1 MGFGK
6 SLKKATKSVTNSVSK
21 TVKSTISA
29 MKSAVNTV
37 VDVTVGIVSGEY
49 LHKATGKAVQFLGG
63 EILDDALGLDK
74 IGNEVEQIGSDI
86 TQIGKVLGGEYHD
99 DVKAITDEQNRVKA
113 YGDSLQYKIDTYNLT
128 LQHLQDRVDSLI
140 AFDEIYKMAINNR
153 TEDFVEL
160 SNTELTA
167 MTEQYNTMV
176 RNLNAMVSNLKS
188 EYDFVIGLTQGSF
201 VERLVGSVIMIVGGL
216 ASDFRE
222 IGSGRANSETWKRI
236 SITVVSIIAIA
247 ALFFVPGLQGVSLA
261 LAVTLASISL
271 FLSLDG
277 MYSNGAA
284 TGAIMGMLDFLFND
298 VLNLDDTIGSDFNKF
313 DKDHEDY
320 QQMVGYVK
328 LSIMLAS
335 IAAAWTSAP
344 TQLDSVTNAGMMS
357 KGSTAGAGSNALN
370 QASASMTM
378 QSTGTASVGSN
389 PTAYLGGTIQVGK
402 TLSDTS
408 VFGLKFGTYS
418 DIYKAYTTASD
429 VNDVIAMYDQHK
441 QLKDKLEAD
450 MAKVNEALASKA
462 NKSMMKHYKDS
473 AYFLQDQQEFI
484 DRYIWSMTSQ
494 SMYVDPYGTTPVAN
508 IRFEPDKDT
517 RGISFGFEDVFSE
530 SKQAGSRAYFNNI
543 IYGG

>member
-1 MGFGK
+1 MGGVVE
-6 SLKKATKSVTNSVSK
+6 A
-21 TVKSTISA
+21 VKD
-29 MKSAVNTV
+29 AVDIV
-37 VDVTVGIVSGEY
+37 VGVTVGIVSDEY
-49 LHKATGKAVQFLGG
+49 LAKATGAMLSEAGNIIDKVGFDTIGV
-63 EILDDALGLDK
+63 EIGR
-74 IGNEVEQIGSDI
+74 IGDDI

-99 DVKAITDEQNRVKA
+99 DVKGIEDEQNRVKA

-140 AFDEIYKMAINNR
+140 AFDEIFKIAIANKMDSVIDKNS
-153 TEDFVEL
+153 VEIEAL
-160 SNTELTA
+160 SKDYNIMLT
-167 MTEQYNTMV
+167 
-176 RNLNAMVSNLKS
+176 NLKAMVDKLKS
-188 EYDFVIGLTQGSF
+188 DYDFVLGLTQGSF
-201 VERLVGSVIMIVGGL
+201 LERLIGSILMIVGGL
-216 ASDFRE
+216 ESDIRE
-222 IGSGRANSETWKRI
+222 IIVGEANTDTWKRI
-236 SITVVSIIAIA
+236 GTTIVGIIAIIV
-247 ALFFVPGLQGVSLA
+247 LFFIPGLQGVA
-261 LAVTLASISL
+261 LMVAVTLASISL
-271 FLSLDG
+271 FMSLDG

-335 IAAAWTSAP
+335 IATAWTSAP
-344 TQLDSVTNAGMMS
+344 AQSNSLTNAGMMS

-378 QSTGTASVGSN
+378 QSTGIASVGSN
-389 PTAYLGGTIQVGK
+389 PTSYLGGTIQVGK

-494 SMYVDPYGTTPVAN
+494 NMYVDPYGTTPVAN

-517 RGISFGFEDVFSE
+517 RGMSFGFEDVFNE
-530 SKQAGSRAYFNNI
+530 NTQAGSRTYFNNI
-543 IYGG
+543 LYGG

>member
-1 MGFGK
+1 MGGVVEDIEDT
-6 SLKKATKSVTNSVSK
+6 LKDVAD
-21 TVKSTISA
+21 I
-29 MKSAVNTV
+29 V
-37 VDVTVGIVSGEY
+37 VDVTIGIVTGEY
-49 LHKATGKAVQFLGG
+49 IHKATGAMISAAGKVIDKVGFDTVGV
-63 EILDDALGLDK
+63 EISRIGDD
-74 IGNEVEQIGSDI
+74 V

-99 DVKAITDEQNRVKA
+99 DVKGIEDEQNRVKA

-153 TEDFVEL
+153 TKGFVKL
-160 SNTELTA
+160 SNEELTT
-167 MTEQYNTMV
+167 MTEQYNIMV
-176 RNLNAMVSNLKS
+176 RNLNAMVSSLKS

-201 VERLVGSVIMIVGGL
+201 MERLLGSVIMIVGGL
-216 ASDFRE
+216 SSDFRE

-236 SITVVSIIAIA
+236 GITMVSIIAIV

-328 LSIMLAS
+328 LAIMLAS

-344 TQLDSVTNAGMMS
+344 TQLDSVTNAGMIS
-357 KGSTAGAGSNALN
+357 KGSTVGAGSNALN

-389 PTAYLGGTIQVGK
+389 TTSYLGGTIQVGK

-450 MAKVNEALASKA
+450 MAKVNKALASKA

-494 SMYVDPYGTTPVAN
+494 NMYVDPYGTTPVAN

-517 RGISFGFEDVFSE
+517 RGMSFGFEDVFSE
-530 SKQAGSRAYFNNI
+530 STQAGSRTYFNNI

>member
-1 MGFGK
+1 MGGVVE
-6 SLKKATKSVTNSVSK
+6 A
-21 TVKSTISA
+21 VKDVA
-29 MKSAVNTV
+29 DTV

-49 LHKATGKAVQFLGG
+49 LHKATGAMISAAGKVIDKVGFDTVGV
-63 EILDDALGLDK
+63 EISRIGDD
-74 IGNEVEQIGSDI
+74 V

-99 DVKAITDEQNRVKA
+99 DVKGIEDEQNRVKA

-140 AFDEIYKMAINNR
+140 AFDEIYKMAINNK
-153 TEDFVEL
+153 TEDFVKL
-160 SNTELTA
+160 SNTELTT
-167 MTEQYNTMV
+167 MTEQYNIMV
-176 RNLNAMVSNLKS
+176 RNLNTMVSNLKS

-201 VERLVGSVIMIVGGL
+201 VERLLGSVIMIIGGL
-216 ASDFRE
+216 KSDFRE
-222 IGSGRANSETWKRI
+222 IASGRANSETWKRI
-236 SITVVSIIAIA
+236 GTTMVSIAAIV
-247 ALFFVPGLQGVSLA
+247 ALFFIPGLQGVSLA

-328 LSIMLAS
+328 LAIMLAS

-344 TQLDSVTNAGMMS
+344 AQLDSVTNAGMIS

-389 PTAYLGGTIQVGK
+389 TTSYLGGTIQVGK
-402 TLSDTS
+402 TLSDIS

-429 VNDVIAMYDQHK
+429 VKDVIAMYDQHK

-494 SMYVDPYGTTPVAN
+494 NMYVDPYGTTPVAN

-517 RGISFGFEDVFSE
+517 RGMSFGFEDVFSE
-530 SKQAGSRAYFNNI
+530 SKQAGSRTYFNNI

>member
-1 MGFGK
+1 MGLGK
-6 SLKKATKSVTNSVSK
+6 SLKKGAKKLTKGVSK
-21 TVKSTISA
+21 TF
-29 MKSAVNTV
+29 KSAASAIKSAANIAVN
-37 VDVTVGIVSGEY
+37 VTVGIVSGAY
-49 LHKATGKAVQFLGG
+49 IHKAIGAALSFAGN
-63 EILDDALGLDK
+63 EILDDAFGLDR
-74 IGNEVEQIGSDI
+74 IGEEVGRVGDQF
-86 TQIGKVLGGEYHD
+86 TQVGKVLGGEYHD
-99 DVKAITDEQNRVKA
+99 DVKGIEDEQNRVKA

-128 LQHLQDRVDSLI
+128 LQQLQDRVDSLI
-140 AFDEIYKMAINNR
+140 AFDEIYKMAMNNR

-160 SNTELTA
+160 NNAELTT

-176 RNLNAMVSNLKS
+176 RNLNAMVSSLKS

-201 VERLVGSVIMIVGGL
+201 TERLLGSVIMIVGGL
-216 ASDFRE
+216 SSDFKE
-222 IGSGRANSETWKRI
+222 IGSGRANSETWKRVG
-236 SITVVSIIAIA
+236 TTMVSIIAIV
-247 ALFFVPGLQGVSLA
+247 ALFFIPGLEGVALS
-261 LAVTLASISL
+261 LAVTLASINL

-328 LSIMLAS
+328 LSIVLAS

-344 TQLDSVTNAGMMS
+344 AQLDSLTNA
-357 KGSTAGAGSNALN
+357 
-370 QASASMTM
+370 
-378 QSTGTASVGSN
+378 GTASVGSN
-389 PTAYLGGTIQVGK
+389 TTSYLGGTIQVGK
-402 TLSDTS
+402 TLSDIS

-450 MAKVNEALASKA
+450 MAKVNKALASKA

-494 SMYVDPYGTTPVAN
+494 NMYVDPYGTTPVAN

-517 RGISFGFEDVFSE
+517 RGMSFGFEDVFSE
-530 SKQAGSRAYFNNI
+530 SKQAGSRSYFNNI

>member
-1 MGFGK
+1 MGGVVE
-6 SLKKATKSVTNSVSK
+6 A
-21 TVKSTISA
+21 VKDVA
-29 MKSAVNTV
+29 DTV

-49 LHKATGKAVQFLGG
+49 LHKVTGKVLEFTGN

-74 IGNEVEQIGSDI
+74 IGNEVGQIGSDVY
-86 TQIGKVLGGEYHD
+86 QVGKVLGGEYHD
-99 DVKAITDEQNRVKA
+99 DVKAIEDEQNRVKA

-128 LQHLQDRVDSLI
+128 LQHLQDIVDSLI
-140 AFDEIYKMAINNR
+140 AFDEIYKMAINNK
-153 TEDFVEL
+153 TEDFVKL
-160 SNTELTA
+160 SNTELTT
-167 MTEQYNTMV
+167 MTEQYNIMV
-176 RNLNAMVSNLKS
+176 RNLNAMVSSLKS

-201 VERLVGSVIMIVGGL
+201 VERLLGSVIMIIGGL
-216 ASDFRE
+216 KSDFRE
-222 IGSGRANSETWKRI
+222 IASGRANSETWKRI
-236 SITVVSIIAIA
+236 GTTMVSIAAIV

-261 LAVTLASISL
+261 LAVTLASINL

-335 IAAAWTSAP
+335 IATAWISAP
-344 TQLDSVTNAGMMS
+344 AQSNSLTNAGMMS
-357 KGSTAGAGSNALN
+357 KSSTAGAGSNALN
-370 QASASMTM
+370 QASTSMTM

-389 PTAYLGGTIQVGK
+389 TTSYLGGTIQVGE
-402 TLSDTS
+402 TLSDIS

-517 RGISFGFEDVFSE
+517 RGMSFGFEDVFNE
-530 SKQAGSRAYFNNI
+530 STKPGSKAYFNNI

>member
-1 MGFGK
+1 MSIKTKKISKSATKFGK
-6 SLKKATKSVTNSVSK
+6 SATKF
-21 TVKSTISA
+21 
-29 MKSAVNTV
+29 AVG
-37 VDVTVGIVSGEY
+37 VTVGI
-49 LHKATGKAVQFLGG
+49 ATGAYINKAIGKVLQIGG
-63 EILDDALGLDK
+63 YKILDDALGLDK
-74 IGNEVEQIGSDI
+74 LGNEVGEIGDDLY
-86 TQIGKVLGGEYHD
+86 QIGKVLGGDYHD
-99 DVKAITDEQNRVKA
+99 AVKGIEEEQQRVKA

-128 LQHLQDRVDSLI
+128 LQHLQDRIDSLI
-140 AFDEIYKMAINNR
+140 AFDEIYKMAISNR
-153 TEDFVEL
+153 TEDFVALGSSEI
-160 SNTELTA
+160 NT
-167 MTEQYNTMV
+167 MTDQYNLMV
-176 RNLNAMVSNLKS
+176 RNLQRLITELKN

-201 VERLVGSVIMIVGGL
+201 IERLLGSVIMIVGGL
-216 ASDFRE
+216 ASDFKE
-222 IGSGRANSETWKRI
+222 IGSGRANSETWKRLG
-236 SITVVSIIAIA
+236 ITMVSIIAIV
-247 ALFFVPGLQGVSLA
+247 ALFFVPGLQGVALA

-320 QQMVGYVK
+320 QQMVVYVK

-335 IAAAWTSAP
+335 IATAWISAP
-344 TQLDSVTNAGMMS
+344 AQSNSLTNAGMVS

-389 PTAYLGGTIQVGK
+389 TTSYLGGTIQVGE
-402 TLSDTS
+402 TLSDIS

-418 DIYKAYTTASD
+418 DIYKAYTTALD

-462 NKSMMKHYKDS
+462 NKDMMKHYKDS

-494 SMYVDPYGTTPVAN
+494 NMYVDPYGTTPVAN

-517 RGISFGFEDVFSE
+517 RGMSFGFEDVFNE
-530 SKQAGSRAYFNNI
+530 STQAGSRAYFNNI

>member
-1 MGFGK
+1 MGGVAEDFED
-6 SLKKATKSVTNSVSK
+6 A
-21 TVKSTISA
+21 VKDTFD
-29 MKSAVNTV
+29 TV
-37 VDVTVGIVSGEY
+37 VDVTVGIMSGEY
-49 LHKATGKAVQFLGG
+49 LHKATGKMLQFAGN
-63 EILDDALGLDK
+63 EVLDDALGLDK
-74 IGNEVEQIGSDI
+74 IGNEVGQIGSDVY
-86 TQIGKVLGGEYHD
+86 QIGKVLEGDYHGAT
-99 DVKAITDEQNRVKA
+99 KKIEEEQQRVKA

-153 TEDFVEL
+153 TGNFVALGSSEI
-160 SNTELTA
+160 NT
-167 MTEQYNTMV
+167 MTDQYNLMV
-176 RNLNAMVSNLKS
+176 RNLQRLITELKN

-201 VERLVGSVIMIVGGL
+201 IERLLGSVIMIVGGL
-216 ASDFRE
+216 ASDFKE
-222 IGSGRANSETWKRI
+222 ISSGRANSETWKRI
-236 SITVVSIIAIA
+236 GITMVNIIAIV

-328 LSIMLAS
+328 LAIMLAS
-335 IAAAWTSAP
+335 IATAWTSAP
-344 TQLDSVTNAGMMS
+344 AQSNSLTNASMMS

-378 QSTGTASVGSN
+378 QTTGTASVGSN

-441 QLKDKLEAD
+441 QLNDKLEAD

-494 SMYVDPYGTTPVAN
+494 DMYVDPYGTTPVAN

-517 RGISFGFEDVFSE
+517 RGMSFGFEDVFSE
-530 SKQAGSRAYFNNI
+530 STQAGSKAYFNNI

>member
-1 MGFGK
+1 MGGVVEDVK
-6 SLKKATKSVTNSVSK
+6 DTLKDVAD
-21 TVKSTISA
+21 
-29 MKSAVNTV
+29 TV
-37 VDVTVGIVSGEY
+37 VDVTVGIVTGEY
-49 LHKATGKAVQFLGG
+49 LLKATGAMISAAG
-63 EILDDALGLDK
+63 EVIDKVGFDTVGVEIGRIGDD
-74 IGNEVEQIGSDI
+74 V
-86 TQIGKVLGGEYHD
+86 TQIGKVLGGDYHD
-99 DVKAITDEQNRVKA
+99 DVKAIEDEQNRVKA

-153 TEDFVEL
+153 TEAFVEL
-160 SNTELTA
+160 SNTELTT

-176 RNLNAMVSNLKS
+176 RNLNAMVSNLKN

-201 VERLVGSVIMIVGGL
+201 IERLLGSVIMIVGGL
-216 ASDFRE
+216 ASDFTE

-236 SITVVSIIAIA
+236 GMTMVSIIAIVG
-247 ALFFVPGLQGVSLA
+247 LFFVPGLQGVSLA

-328 LSIMLAS
+328 LAIMLAS
-335 IAAAWTSAP
+335 IATAWTSAP
-344 TQLDSVTNAGMMS
+344 AQLNSLTNAGMMS
-357 KGSTAGAGSNALN
+357 TGSTAGAGSNALN

-389 PTAYLGGTIQVGK
+389 TTSYLGGTIQVGK
-402 TLSDTS
+402 TLSDIS

-429 VNDVIAMYDQHK
+429 VKDVIAMYDQHK

-494 SMYVDPYGTTPVAN
+494 NMYVDPYGTTPVAN

-517 RGISFGFEDVFSE
+517 RGMSFGFEDVFSE
-530 SKQAGSRAYFNNI
+530 SAQAGSRTYFNNI

>member
-1 MGFGK
+1 MGFKAKKFGK
-6 SLKKATKSVTNSVSK
+6 SAAKFGKSAAEFGKSV
-21 TVKSTISA
+21 
-29 MKSAVNTV
+29 VNTV
-37 VDVTVGIVSGEY
+37 TGITVGIVTGKFI
-49 LHKATGKAVQFLGG
+49 LKATGKAVEFVGYD
-63 EILDDALGLDK
+63 ILDDVLGLDK
-74 IGNEVEQIGSDI
+74 IGNEVGQTGSDV
-86 TQIGKVLGGEYHD
+86 TQIGKVLEGDYHD
-99 DVKAITDEQNRVKA
+99 AIKKIEEEQQRVKA

-128 LQHLQDRVDSLI
+128 LQHLQDRIDSLI
-140 AFDEIYKMAINNR
+140 AFDEIYKMAISNR
-153 TEDFVEL
+153 TEDFVALGSSEI
-160 SNTELTA
+160 NT
-167 MTEQYNTMV
+167 MTDQYNLMV
-176 RNLNAMVSNLKS
+176 RNLQRLITELKN
-188 EYDFVIGLTQGSF
+188 EYDLVIGLTQGSF
-201 VERLVGSVIMIVGGL
+201 TERLLGSVIMIVGGL
-216 ASDFRE
+216 ASDFKE

-236 SITVVSIIAIA
+236 GTTMVSIIAIV

-298 VLNLDDTIGSDFNKF
+298 VLNLDDAIGSDFNKF

-335 IAAAWTSAP
+335 IATAWISAP
-344 TQLDSVTNAGMMS
+344 PPPSGLAKAGMMS

-389 PTAYLGGTIQVGK
+389 PTAYLDGTIQVGK

-408 VFGLKFGTYS
+408 VFGLKFSTYS
-418 DIYKAYTTASD
+418 DIYKAYTTALD
-429 VNDVIAMYDQHK
+429 VNDVIAMYDQYK

-450 MAKVNEALASKA
+450 MTKVNEALASKA
-462 NKSMMKHYKDS
+462 DKSMVKHFKDS
-473 AYFLQDQQEFI
+473 AYFLQDQQESI

-494 SMYVDPYGTTPVAN
+494 NMYVDPYGTTPVAN

-517 RGISFGFEDVFSE
+517 RGMSFGFEDVFNE
-530 SKQAGSRAYFNNI
+530 STQAGSRAYFNNI

>member
-1 MGFGK
+1 MGW
-6 SLKKATKSVTNSVSK
+6 SPKKLTKSVTK
-21 TVKSTISA
+21 TTI
-29 MKSAVNTV
+29 
-37 VDVTVGIVSGEY
+37 GIVSGGY
-49 LHKATGKAVQFLGG
+49 LLKATGTIVKFTGG
-63 EILDDALGLDK
+63 KILDDALGLDK
-74 IGNEVEQIGSDI
+74 IGNEVKQVGDDI
-86 TQIGKVLGGEYHD
+86 NQIGKVLGGEYHD
-99 DVKAITDEQNRVKA
+99 DVKAIEDEQNRVKA
-113 YGDSLQYKIDTYNLT
+113 YGDSLQYRIDTYNLT
-128 LQHLQDRVDSLI
+128 LQQLQDRVDSLI

-153 TEDFVEL
+153 TGNFVALGSSEI
-160 SNTELTA
+160 NT
-167 MTEQYNTMV
+167 MTDQYNLMV
-176 RNLNAMVSNLKS
+176 RNLQRLIAELKN

-201 VERLVGSVIMIVGGL
+201 IERLLGSVIMIIGGL

-236 SITVVSIIAIA
+236 SITMVSIIGIV

-328 LSIMLAS
+328 LAIMLAS
-335 IAAAWTSAP
+335 IATAWTSAP
-344 TQLDSVTNAGMMS
+344 AQANSLTNAGMMS
-357 KGSTAGAGSNALN
+357 KGATAGAGSNALN

-389 PTAYLGGTIQVGK
+389 PTSYLGGTIQVGK

-450 MAKVNEALASKA
+450 MAKVNEALRSKA

-494 SMYVDPYGTTPVAN
+494 DMYVDPYGTTPVAN

-517 RGISFGFEDVFSE
+517 RGMSFGFEDVFSE
-530 SKQAGSRAYFNNI
+530 STQAGSKAYFNNI

>member
-1 MGFGK
+1 MGGVAEDFED
-6 SLKKATKSVTNSVSK
+6 A
-21 TVKSTISA
+21 VKDTFDA
-29 MKSAVNTV
+29 V
-37 VDVTVGIVSGEY
+37 VDVTVGIVTGEY
-49 LHKATGKAVQFLGG
+49 IFKGLGEILQFTGND
-63 EILDDALGLDK
+63 ILDDALGLDK
-74 IGNEVEQIGSDI
+74 IGNEVGKIGSDVS
-86 TQIGKVLGGEYHD
+86 QIGKVLGGDYRDATKKIEE
-99 DVKAITDEQNRVKA
+99 EQQRVKA

-128 LQHLQDRVDSLI
+128 LQHLQDRIDSLI
-140 AFDEIYKMAINNR
+140 AFDEIYKMAISNR
-153 TEDFVEL
+153 TEGFVALGSSEI
-160 SNTELTA
+160 NT
-167 MTEQYNTMV
+167 MTDQYNLMV
-176 RNLNAMVSNLKS
+176 RNLQRLITELKN

-201 VERLVGSVIMIVGGL
+201 IERLLGSVIMIVGGL
-216 ASDFRE
+216 ASDFKE

-236 SITVVSIIAIA
+236 GTTMVSIIAIV

-298 VLNLDDTIGSDFNKF
+298 VLNLDDAIGSDFNKF

-335 IAAAWTSAP
+335 IATAWISAP
-344 TQLDSVTNAGMMS
+344 AQSNSLAKAGMMS

-378 QSTGTASVGSN
+378 QTTGTASVGSN

-408 VFGLKFGTYS
+408 VFGLKFSTYS

-450 MAKVNEALASKA
+450 MTKVNEALASKA
-462 NKSMMKHYKDS
+462 NKSMMKHFKDS

-494 SMYVDPYGTTPVAN
+494 NMYVDPYGITPVAN

-517 RGISFGFEDVFSE
+517 RGMSFGFEDVFNE
-530 SKQAGSRAYFNNI
+530 STQAGSRAYFNNI